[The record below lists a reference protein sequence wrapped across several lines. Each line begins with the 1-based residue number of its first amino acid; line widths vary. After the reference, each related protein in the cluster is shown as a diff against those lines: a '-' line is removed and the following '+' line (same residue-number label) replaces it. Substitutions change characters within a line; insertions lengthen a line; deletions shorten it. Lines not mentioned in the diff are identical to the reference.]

1 MDVET
6 EKALK
11 FKKSRIISKVLSP
24 ALRLWLR
31 SQVERI
37 EALQFNIV
45 GSDREILT
53 GHIPSVSIAASGAV
67 YQGLHFSKIQLEGTS
82 IHVNL
87 SQVLK
92 GKPLRLLEPVPVVG
106 QLLLQEKD
114 LQASLQAPLLSNA
127 VTEFLGALLTSDEIT
142 NLDNDLKNRQ
152 LSFSWQ
158 QIAIDTDQLTLSG
171 TLLDGGLG
179 TTPIVIRA
187 GLQLASPHDLL
198 LNPFQIQISPA
209 SPPRNLDGFH
219 VDLGSDVE
227 LQELTLTPGEL
238 MCRGRLKVIP

>member
-1 MDVET
+1 
-6 EKALK
+6 
-11 FKKSRIISKVLSP
+11 
-24 ALRLWLR
+24 
-31 SQVERI
+31 
-37 EALQFNIV
+37 
-45 GSDREILT
+45 
-53 GHIPSVSIAASGAV
+53 
-67 YQGLHFSKIQLEGTS
+67 
-82 IHVNL
+82 
-87 SQVLK
+87 
-92 GKPLRLLEPVPVVG
+92 
-106 QLLLQEKD
+106 
-114 LQASLQAPLLSNA
+114 

-198 LNPFQIQISPA
+198 LNPFQIQILPA
-209 SPPRNLDGFH
+209 SPPRNLDGFQ
-219 VDLGSDVE
+219 VDLGSDVD
-227 LQELTLTPGEL
+227 LQEITLSPGEL